1 MVIWNK
7 WKLQLATKRTSV
19 IFNYFFLYLLLIMF
33 CNFFVLLFLRTH
45 LCSMK
50 QGFFKTHQ
58 FIFIHGK
65 EIYTFYPHKFWS
77 ISLILYWGVFADLKI
92 SLIFAFSWNGIV
104 ISIPCYFFFF
114 PFSGWVG
121 GVGWEGQSW
130 DWWSSE
136 HHRRSWKSIWNNRR
150 LTRLFD

>member
-104 ISIPCYFFFF
+104 ISIPCYFFFPIF
-114 PFSGWVG
+114 RL
-121 GVGWEGQSW
+121 SW
-130 DWWSSE
+130 RSRM
-136 HHRRSWKSIWNNRR
+136 RRPVLR
-150 LTRLFD
+150 LMKLGTPS